1 METKAPGL
9 LFSSSNLNPSMSL
22 PKLTQLACRN
32 CNESVSEELA
42 DEHHMKLSQFG
53 HSVEADW
60 CSPECYLSYHET
72 RISLYAF
79 VKLRTD
85 VSNAY
90 NRSVRESP
98 PRTQLKGWGGPL
110 SQAAY
115 HRRTESSSSAPRST
129 AVRRVVTHSKH

>member
-1 METKAPGL
+1 MSVHVQVAC
-9 LFSSSNLNPSMSL
+9 NLV
-22 PKLTQLACRN
+22 CRN
-32 CNESVSEELA
+32 CNEPISEELA
-42 DEHHMKLSQFG
+42 DEHYKKLSQFQ

-60 CSPECYLSYHET
+60 CSPECYLSYQEL
-72 RISLYAF
+72 RIPLYDF

-85 VSNAY
+85 VSDAY
-90 NRSVRESP
+90 NRSIREAP

-129 AVRRVVTHSKH
+129 AVKRVITHSKH